1 MLVVYGAA
9 AVCYIIFFV
18 KDTAQTRKLTIVAQ
32 LISMLASVCGIILM
46 IKIGGYA
53 QTLFDALRKWIN
65 DDVNNGSYMAAVNI
79 KSIVVGVSAPI
90 FVITM
95 ALNLYW
101 ASAAYRFSK
110 QEAPN

>member
-1 MLVVYGAA
+1 
-9 AVCYIIFFV
+9 
-18 KDTAQTRKLTIVAQ
+18 
-32 LISMLASVCGIILM
+32 MLASVCGIILM
-46 IKIGGYA
+46 VKIGGYA